1 MKTRVNLTIENEVL
15 INAKRYASQVEE
27 SLSELVEDYLKKL
40 AKKSDSQ
47 SLIDYID
54 RLDVPKIDAEIDFKK
69 AYYQT
74 KSEQYGAISFLI

>member
-40 AKKSDSQ
+40 AKKTDSQ
-47 SLIDYID
+47 SLIDYIV
-54 RLDVPKIDAEIDFKK
+54 L
-69 AYYQT
+69 
-74 KSEQYGAISFLI
+74 LW

>member
-40 AKKSDSQ
+40 AKKSGSQ
-47 SLIDYID
+47 SLIDYVD
-54 RLDVPKIDAEIDFKK
+54 KLDVPKINAEIDFKK
-69 AYYQT
+69 TYHENNSA
-74 KSEQYGAISFLI
+74 KYGS

>member
-15 INAKRYASQVEE
+15 IRAKKHAAQVKE

-40 AKKSDSQ
+40 AKKNYSQ